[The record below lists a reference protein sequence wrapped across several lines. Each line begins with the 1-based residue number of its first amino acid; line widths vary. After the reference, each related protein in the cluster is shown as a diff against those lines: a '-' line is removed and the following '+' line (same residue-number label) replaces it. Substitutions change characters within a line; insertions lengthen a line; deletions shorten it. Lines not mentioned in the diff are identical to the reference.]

1 MNNEREMITMNFDNG
16 QQDYN
21 RHYTSQVW
29 GGVAIYWQS
38 IISKVSDA
46 DSEVSQRLRPIS

>member
-1 MNNEREMITMNFDNG
+1 MNFDNG

-29 GGVAIYWQS
+29 GGGVAIYWQS

>member
-1 MNNEREMITMNFDNG
+1 MNFDNG

-29 GGVAIYWQS
+29 GGGRNLLAEYH
-38 IISKVSDA
+38 
-46 DSEVSQRLRPIS
+46 L